1 MTENNALIIN
11 MKKIF
16 TAKGSAALRRAKC
29 DLALISKNNANLA
42 QALQYFSNVTLH
54 GSMPVFPSL
63 VTLSCEA
70 VGGDAN
76 KAIPFGEAVI
86 LIASAAD
93 LHDDIIDHSL
103 IKGPKQTVF
112 GKFGVN
118 ETILAGDVLLTQGLT
133 LLHKACEF
141 LPKEQ
146 SDTIRHLA
154 ANTILDLCIA
164 ESLEGQLS
172 KNGLNITP
180 KEFNQLVNLKAVF
193 PDFAMKIGAIIGNGS
208 SQEVETLGGFG
219 RFFGII
225 STIADEFSDLLNP
238 DELTNRLKN
247 ECPPIPIIYALQDI
261 QIKNELLPLLNLDI
275 LDEKTHEKVSDLVL
289 GSSEIKLAIN
299 EWRTLAEKQII
310 KLEKEKI
317 KNLGD
322 LSKIL
327 LAPLEFIVYCSS

>member
-1 MTENNALIIN
+1 M
-11 MKKIF
+11 
-16 TAKGSAALRRAKC
+16 
-29 DLALISKNNANLA
+29 
-42 QALQYFSNVTLH
+42 
-54 GSMPVFPSL
+54 
-63 VTLSCEA
+63 
-70 VGGDAN
+70 
-76 KAIPFGEAVI
+76 
-86 LIASAAD
+86 
-93 LHDDIIDHSL
+93 HDDIIDHSL

-238 DELTNRLKN
+238 DELTNRLKMN
-247 ECPPIPIIYALQDI
+247 ALNSNNLCASRYTD
-261 QIKNELLPLLNLDI
+261 KNELLPLLNLDI

-310 KLEKEKI
+310 KLEKEKLRI
-317 KNLGD
+317 WGN
-322 LSKIL
+322 
-327 LAPLEFIVYCSS
+327 